1 MVQRGILRH
10 PEAIVTQQ
18 LALANRSVA
27 PAVTV
32 RVDDP
37 AFVEAD
43 ALARPTNA
51 ELRAT
56 TSLMRRLEDAAGPWF
71 TESLRVHAALDV
83 GAAVVTAGGALESD
97 LLIHCVVMTDD
108 DPVTRTGVQRATSG
122 ALQRAADWRVSRL
135 AMVPFGLGAGNL
147 DVDDSAQAMAAA
159 IREHR
164 GVYPRELVFV
174 VENEVEADVFRRVF
188 PAGGARA

>member
-1 MVQRGILRH
+1 M
-10 PEAIVTQQ
+10 
-18 LALANRSVA
+18 
-27 PAVTV
+27 TV
-32 RVDDP
+32 VVDDP

-56 TSLMRRLEDAAGPWF
+56 TSLMRRLEDAAGPSF
-71 TESLRVHAALDV
+71 TESLRIHAALGI

-108 DPVTRTGVQRATSG
+108 DPVTRPGVQRATSS
-122 ALQRAADWRVSRL
+122 ALQRAVDWRVSRL

-147 DVDDSAQAMAAA
+147 DVDDAAHAMATAL
-159 IREHR
+159 REHR
-164 GVYPRELVFV
+164 GAYPREVVMV
-174 VENEVEADVFRRVF
+174 VENEFEAEAFRRVF
-188 PAGGARA
+188 PTVTVRA